1 VIPVPVMEAGKITPT
16 GVDLK
21 PVRSSLLVVAPSA
34 MVRDR
39 DKYRVPRL
47 MVNSLKKKDQKR
59 DKHYPIPD

>member
-1 VIPVPVMEAGKITPT
+1 MEAGKITPT

-47 MVNSLKKKDQKR
+47 MVNSLKNEDQNR
-59 DKHYPIPD
+59 ENTTPYHFTDME